1 MSLIKS
7 LSNRLSVLGYSGYE
21 ISQIINSATGGQDIS
36 ALTGQDLHHV
46 ANTME
51 HYVQAGSQF
60 VAEYSK

>member
-1 MSLIKS
+1 M
-7 LSNRLSVLGYSGYE
+7 LGYSGYE
-21 ISQIINSATGGQDIS
+21 ISQIINSATGGQDIN

-51 HYVQAGSQF
+51 HYVQVGSQY

>member
-7 LSNRLSVLGYSGYE
+7 LSNRLSVLGYRGYE
-21 ISQIINSATGGQDIS
+21 ISQIINSATGGQDIN
-36 ALTGQDLHHV
+36 AMTGQDLYQV

-51 HYVQAGSQF
+51 HYVKAGAQY

>member
-21 ISQIINSATGGQDIS
+21 ISQIINSATGGQDIN
-36 ALTGQDLHHV
+36 AMTGQDLYQV
-46 ANTME
+46 ASTME
-51 HYVQAGSQF
+51 HYVKAGAQY